1 MHIYHEKQQGNFCAL
16 HAINGLLQA
25 PLYCL
30 EFLISISQNL
40 DEMELSLMESP
51 NNFQSQNMDN
61 SGNFSIQ
68 VIIEALAPYGL
79 QLIRFFSSD
88 PRAIS
93 ARHNTCNEE
102 AFICHRNKNWFTY
115 RKIGDTWYYLNSMN
129 STPQQIKVN
138 GTQLYPFSKPEFI
151 DSFTD
156 IFIVVAGNVHK
167 EATDNVDGSRDI
179 NELCDDL

>member
-1 MHIYHEKQQGNFCAL
+1 MDGHGQARTGNSGLKIALRVLMQSVAAGRFSSQSFCSTLMNPFTA
-16 HAINGLLQA
+16 
-25 PLYCL
+25 
-30 EFLISISQNL
+30 ISQNL
-40 DEMELSLMESP
+40 DEMELSLMEFP

-115 RKIGDTWYYLNSMN
+115 RKIGDTW
-129 STPQQIKVN
+129 
-138 GTQLYPFSKPEFI
+138 
-151 DSFTD
+151 
-156 IFIVVAGNVHK
+156 
-167 EATDNVDGSRDI
+167 
-179 NELCDDL
+179 